1 MTRKF
6 NTSETVEIGKN
17 TILVCRSQM
26 LIPANYCTLNVCTN
40 RLFKFEKLQLKLS
53 SSKNEFCK
61 FWQTFP
67 CERKK
72 TKNKNKTKKQNQ
84 KQKSAN

>member
-6 NTSETVEIGKN
+6 NTSETVEIGKK
-17 TILVCRSQM
+17 TILVSRSQI
-26 LIPANYCTLNVCTN
+26 LIPAKYFTLNVCTN
-40 RLFKFEKLQLKLS
+40 RLFKSEKLQLKLS
-53 SSKNEFCK
+53 SSKNEFCE

-72 TKNKNKTKKQNQ
+72 TKTKTKQKKQNQ